1 MMWVKGEKEMA
12 AETERNPNNKRVNNI
27 IYKMSNNI
35 PVLTAANKA
44 RKPMAYIIDFFRSNR
59 PGRNIYAVAG

>member
-1 MMWVKGEKEMA
+1 MMWVKGEKEKA

-27 IYKMSNNI
+27 TYNEQYI

-59 PGRNIYAVAG
+59 PGRNIHAVAG